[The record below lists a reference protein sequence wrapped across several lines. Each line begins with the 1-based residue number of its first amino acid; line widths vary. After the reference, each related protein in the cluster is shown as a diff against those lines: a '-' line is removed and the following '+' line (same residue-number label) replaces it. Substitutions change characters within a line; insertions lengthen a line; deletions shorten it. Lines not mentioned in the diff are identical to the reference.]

1 MRGYFFHKSLRRS
14 LVQLLDLFRTI
25 YIARYNNE
33 GYATKIIRV
42 PLSFG
47 PKEKA
52 FYWQKSSGKKTD
64 EILPIM
70 AANVTSIDFD
80 SARMANRE
88 QSIVIS
94 RDLTAK
100 SLKMFKNAMPYNVG
114 INLNIWALH
123 IVDIDQILE
132 QILPFFAPHNF
143 IRVYFPE
150 LDARM
155 DVKVILNNCTPDL
168 TEDMAE
174 EDWRAV
180 KWTIAFTMQTYMMRP
195 LIISTSSGSVES
207 SGSYDEYQEIPPS
220 ASGSL
225 PGLGFEMGSGGV
237 TVLSSGIVEKII
249 TRFFDS
255 DLGWEDR
262 GTETVFTSGAN
273 TSSIESM
280 FMEGLGFDESAAVMY
295 AYDVFGE
302 NTHD

>member
-14 LVQLLDLFRTI
+14 LIMLLDLFRTI
-25 YIARYNNE
+25 YVARYDNA
-33 GYATKIIRV
+33 GFATKIIRV

-52 FYWQKSSGKKTD
+52 FYWQKSQGKKTD

-88 QSIVIS
+88 QNIVIS
-94 RDLTAK
+94 RDLSAK

-114 INLNIWALH
+114 LNLNIWALH

-174 EDWRAV
+174 EDWRVV

-195 LIISTSSGSVES
+195 LIINTTTGSLPG
-207 SGSYDEYQEIPPS
+207 SGSYDDYEEIPPS

-225 PGLGFEMGSGGV
+225 PGLGFNMGSGGV
-237 TVLSSGIVEKII
+237 TVMSGGIVEKIL
-249 TRFFDS
+249 TRFFTTES
-255 DLGWEDR
+255 TWEDR
-262 GTETVFTSGAN
+262 GTETVFTSGAD
-273 TSSIESM
+273 SPAAESIM
-280 FMEGLGFDESAAVMY
+280 MEGLGYDDTAEIMY
-295 AYDVFGE
+295 NYEVFSE
-302 NTHD
+302 